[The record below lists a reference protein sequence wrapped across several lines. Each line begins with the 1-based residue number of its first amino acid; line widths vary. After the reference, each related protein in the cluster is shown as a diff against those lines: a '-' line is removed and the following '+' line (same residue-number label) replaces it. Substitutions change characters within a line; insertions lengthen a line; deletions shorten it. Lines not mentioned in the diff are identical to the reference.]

1 MKKTA
6 IGIVTAIIGT
16 VPIIICQA
24 PSPISAYF
32 EDPPQSFGKLT
43 FAGAHSLEN
52 PAVFNG
58 TSLDIVYHTPYMGV
72 DEEFSS
78 YHLSASREWSRLQLS
93 FSMSDFGFDSVYNE
107 QITRLSLGLKVN
119 NTWKAGIA
127 LKQFAIKF
135 SPDTYATGDPYLT
148 STDASAMDADLGIVK
163 NTSKG
168 DISFSISNLLGSGIG
183 LVGSEPLNR
192 SIAAGWSLPFS
203 IFNRRH
209 LFFSELAVN
218 DSDNFESFDYRLA
231 LESNLSSNM
240 VFRIAFD
247 RYYFVP
253 SAEFSYPLEG
263 KYDIGAGFAYR
274 YPYNTFSGFTQFTT
288 LITIKKKIKTDT
300 ESALKKENEIK
311 KEKPDGAESKAA
323 REETSG
329 QKQLMKENYF
339 NAAVQHYEKGEYEKA
354 IEQWEKLLE
363 LEPEHSESKRLIKK
377 SREKLNETK

>member
-1 MKKTA
+1 MKTIKTGMISVCLLLLLHSFAPPAA
-6 IGIVTAIIGT
+6 I
-16 VPIIICQA
+16 
-24 PSPISAYF
+24 AYF

-107 QITRLSLGLKVN
+107 HINRLALGLKMKN
-119 NTWKAGIA
+119 RWQAGLA
-127 LKQFAIKF
+127 LKQFSIKF
-135 SPDTYATGDPYLT
+135 NPDTYATGDPYLT
-148 STDASAMDADLGIVK
+148 STDASTLDADLGMIK

-253 SAEFSYPLEG
+253 SAEFTYPLEG
-263 KYDIGAGFAYR
+263 RYDIGAGFAYR
-274 YPYNTFSGFTQFTT
+274 YPYDTYSGFTQFTT
-288 LITIKKKIKTDT
+288 LITVKRKINPSA
-300 ESALKKENEIK
+300 ESDLKKNPEDIREKADDSGTKSGDEEISDQTK
-311 KEKPDGAESKAA
+311 IVKG
-323 REETSG
+323 
-329 QKQLMKENYF
+329 NYF
-339 NAAVQHYEKGEYEKA
+339 NAAV
-354 IEQWEKLLE
+354 
-363 LEPEHSESKRLIKK
+363 
-377 SREKLNETK
+377 